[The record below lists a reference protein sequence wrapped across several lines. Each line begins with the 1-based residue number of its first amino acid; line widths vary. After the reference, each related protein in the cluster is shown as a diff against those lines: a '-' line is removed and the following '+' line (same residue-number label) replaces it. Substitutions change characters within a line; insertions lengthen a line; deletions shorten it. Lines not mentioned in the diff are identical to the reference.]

1 MPDDIDIDLDD
12 EYSSETATP
21 VVAPRSATKRVI
33 AVGGGR
39 GGVGK
44 SVLTVNLA
52 VYFAQLGRSVVVVDA
67 DVNGANLHT
76 VLGLDSPPMPSREQI
91 ENGTPHVVDTSV
103 PGLRLMGAMLDPTA
117 LTSVRPGRRSQWTSL
132 LRQLDCDYVVLD
144 LGAGAAPGTLDL
156 FTFADV
162 GICVTIPEPPAIEAT
177 YRFLRAL
184 FLRRI
189 RRTLAKERFKIRLV
203 DRALMT
209 LPPLPSPLQVI
220 RALEHVDISL
230 ATLAETELRRL
241 DPRLV
246 VNATRVRT
254 DTDLG
259 PAMQAMAERF
269 LRMDLDYIGSID
281 QDDSVWVTV
290 RRRRPLLI
298 DSPTSKAARLIER
311 IARRV
316 VALTSGPIARPAIP
330 TAKPEKRWT
339 LYDVLG
345 LSRGASDE
353 EVRRAHKRQRE
364 LFSQGSLPLVSILDD
379 VGLRAEQA
387 KIEEA
392 HDTLLDPN
400 RRRAYDLS
408 VFPDLENEAPP
419 TSGRVRGFTAEQL
432 MLQAE
437 IAREIQT
444 ATEFT
449 GSFLRKVRESQ
460 CIELAEIAAKT
471 KISVTHLRAIEE
483 EIFAD
488 LPAVVYARG
497 FVREYA
503 KVLKLDPAQV
513 DRSYLKRMRDGFQ
526 ALGRAVE

>member
-1 MPDDIDIDLDD
+1 
-12 EYSSETATP
+12 
-21 VVAPRSATKRVI
+21 
-33 AVGGGR
+33 
-39 GGVGK
+39 
-44 SVLTVNLA
+44 
-52 VYFAQLGRSVVVVDA
+52 
-67 DVNGANLHT
+67 
-76 VLGLDSPPMPSREQI
+76 
-91 ENGTPHVVDTSV
+91 
-103 PGLRLMGAMLDPTA
+103 
-117 LTSVRPGRRSQWTSL
+117 
-132 LRQLDCDYVVLD
+132 
-144 LGAGAAPGTLDL
+144 
-156 FTFADV
+156 
-162 GICVTIPEPPAIEAT
+162 
-177 YRFLRAL
+177 
-184 FLRRI
+184 
-189 RRTLAKERFKIRLV
+189 
-203 DRALMT
+203 
-209 LPPLPSPLQVI
+209 
-220 RALEHVDISL
+220 
-230 ATLAETELRRL
+230 
-241 DPRLV
+241 
-246 VNATRVRT
+246 
-254 DTDLG
+254 
-259 PAMQAMAERF
+259 
-269 LRMDLDYIGSID
+269 
-281 QDDSVWVTV
+281 
-290 RRRRPLLI
+290 
-298 DSPTSKAARLIER
+298 LIER

-330 TAKPEKRWT
+330 SARPEKRWT

-408 VFPDLENEAPP
+408 VFPDREAPP
-419 TSGRVRGFTAEQL
+419 TSARARGFTAEQL

-449 GSFLRKVRESQ
+449 GTFLRKVRESQ

-497 FVREYA
+497 FVREFA